1 MKKKIISVMTLIAI
15 TTALCTLPACVSEK
29 ANAETLSVIYDGEK
43 LDFDTEPEIIDGR
56 VMVPMRGIFEAF
68 GAKVKWDGDTQTVT
82 AKKKSKTVE
91 LSVGSNEMTKDGE
104 TVTADTAPIIENGRT
119 LIPVRAVSELLE
131 LDVDWNEEERTVVI
145 SESEEETDDKWKEN
159 EGSINLST
167 LKTSGEGISV
177 SGNVITITEG
187 GDFKVSGTLDDGSI
201 VIDTEDKVKL
211 RLSGMSLT
219 NTNGAAIY
227 VKNADKAYIT
237 VTDGTKNTLKS
248 ANATDEEKGVIT
260 AKDTLEIKGSGSLT
274 ITAENGQGIHAS
286 DSLDIENGDIKINSS
301 LDAINVNDTFAFTD
315 GNLDITAGGDG
326 IAADEIVDIS
336 GGKISITTTGKTD
349 SESDVSSKGIKADWL
364 LEISG
369 GEIDITSTD
378 HAIHSTSDINVKG
391 GKITVSSDKKGISVH
406 GDLIID
412 DGEISIEKST
422 EGIEAKQIMI
432 INGGDININS
442 SDDGINA
449 GGNGSG
455 FGGFGGGMM
464 NSENAEG
471 ASGNMQR
478 MTPPDMSQGENGNM
492 QRMTPPDM
500 SQGENANMQRG
511 GRMRNMQGME
521 NMTPPDMPQSENDT
535 MPEMNGNENGGMQRS
550 FGGGMNSGMSNE
562 ISSEHHIQINGGN
575 IYVNAA
581 GDGIDSNGSIVING
595 GVVTI
600 DGPTMNGNSAF
611 DHDGLFAVNG
621 GTVIAAGSAGMMEN
635 PSSSSEQ
642 NVVSAYIS
650 ADAGSKITVK
660 ESGGKEIMSY
670 TLKKTAGNITFSS
683 DKIESGKTY
692 SIYVNGELSDTFTVN
707 GALTTVGTAS
717 GGFGGMGGRG
727 NMMMR

>member
-29 ANAETLSVIYDGEK
+29 ANAKTLSVIYDGEK

-159 EGSINLST
+159 EGSINLSR
-167 LKTSGEGISV
+167 LETSGNGISV

-248 ANATDEEKGVIT
+248 ANATDDEKGVIT

-274 ITAENGQGIHAS
+274 ISAENGQGIHAS

-391 GKITVSSDKKGISVH
+391 GKITVSSDKKGISAH

-412 DGEISIEKST
+412 DGEINIEKST

-478 MTPPDMSQGENGNM
+478 MTPPDMSQGEN
-492 QRMTPPDM
+492 
-500 SQGENANMQRG
+500 ANMQRG

-521 NMTPPDMPQSENDT
+521 NMTPPDMPQSENGT

-550 FGGGMNSGMSNE
+550 FGGGMNSGMSGE

-621 GTVIAAGSAGMMEN
+621 GTVIAAGSAGMIEN

-650 ADAGSKITVK
+650 AEAGSKITVK
-660 ESGGKEIMSY
+660 DSSGKEIMSY
-670 TLKKTAGNITFSS
+670 TLKKTTGNITFSS
-683 DKIESGKTY
+683 NKIESGKTY

>member
-1 MKKKIISVMTLIAI
+1 
-15 TTALCTLPACVSEK
+15 
-29 ANAETLSVIYDGEK
+29 
-43 LDFDTEPEIIDGR
+43 
-56 VMVPMRGIFEAF
+56 
-68 GAKVKWDGDTQTVT
+68 
-82 AKKKSKTVE
+82 
-91 LSVGSNEMTKDGE
+91 
-104 TVTADTAPIIENGRT
+104 
-119 LIPVRAVSELLE
+119 
-131 LDVDWNEEERTVVI
+131 
-145 SESEEETDDKWKEN
+145 
-159 EGSINLST
+159 
-167 LKTSGEGISV
+167 
-177 SGNVITITEG
+177 
-187 GDFKVSGTLDDGSI
+187 
-201 VIDTEDKVKL
+201 
-211 RLSGMSLT
+211 
-219 NTNGAAIY
+219 
-227 VKNADKAYIT
+227 
-237 VTDGTKNTLKS
+237 
-248 ANATDEEKGVIT
+248 
-260 AKDTLEIKGSGSLT
+260 
-274 ITAENGQGIHAS
+274 
-286 DSLDIENGDIKINSS
+286 
-301 LDAINVNDTFAFTD
+301 
-315 GNLDITAGGDG
+315 
-326 IAADEIVDIS
+326 
-336 GGKISITTTGKTD
+336 
-349 SESDVSSKGIKADWL
+349 
-364 LEISG
+364 
-369 GEIDITSTD
+369 
-378 HAIHSTSDINVKG
+378 
-391 GKITVSSDKKGISVH
+391 
-406 GDLIID
+406 
-412 DGEISIEKST
+412 
-422 EGIEAKQIMI
+422 MI

-455 FGGFGGGMM
+455 FGGFGGRMM

-478 MTPPDMSQGENGNM
+478 MTPPDMSQSENGNT

-500 SQGENANMQRG
+500 PQGENANMQRG
-511 GRMRNMQGME
+511 GRMRDMQGME
-521 NMTPPDMPQSENDT
+521 NMTPPDMPQSENGT

-550 FGGGMNSGMSNE
+550 FGGGMNSGMSDE

-650 ADAGSKITVK
+650 AEAGSKITVK
-660 ESGGKEIMSY
+660 ESGGKETMSY

>member
-1 MKKKIISVMTLIAI
+1 MKKKVISVMTLIAI

-29 ANAETLSVIYDGEK
+29 ANAKTLSVIYDGEK

-159 EGSINLST
+159 EGSINLSK
-167 LKTSGEGISV
+167 LEASGNGISV

-187 GDFKVSGTLDDGSI
+187 GDFKVSGTLNDGSI

-237 VTDGTKNTLKS
+237 VTDGTTNTLKS

-274 ITAENGQGIHAS
+274 ISAENGQGIHAS

-391 GKITVSSDKKGISVH
+391 GKITVSSDKKGISAH

-412 DGEISIEKST
+412 DGEINIEKST

-455 FGGFGGGMM
+455 FGGFDRGMM

-478 MTPPDMSQGENGNM
+478 MTPPDM
-492 QRMTPPDM
+492 
-500 SQGENANMQRG
+500 
-511 GRMRNMQGME
+511 
-521 NMTPPDMPQSENDT
+521 PQSENGN

-550 FGGGMNSGMSNE
+550 FGGGMNGGMSDE

-650 ADAGSKITVK
+650 AEAGSKITVK

-670 TLKKTAGNITFSS
+670 TLKKTVGNITFSS

-727 NMMMR
+727 NMMR

>member
-29 ANAETLSVIYDGEK
+29 ANAKTLSVIYDGEK

-159 EGSINLST
+159 EGSINLSK
-167 LKTSGEGISV
+167 LEASGNGISV

-237 VTDGTKNTLKS
+237 VTDGTTNTLKS

-301 LDAINVNDTFAFTD
+301 LDAINVNDTFAFSD

-391 GKITVSSDKKGISVH
+391 GIITVSSDKKGISAH

-412 DGEISIEKST
+412 DGEINIEKST
-422 EGIEAKQIMI
+422 EGIEAKEILI

-455 FGGFGGGMM
+455 FGGFGGRMM

-478 MTPPDMSQGENGNM
+478 MTPPDMSQSENGNT

-500 SQGENANMQRG
+500 PQGENANMQRG
-511 GRMRNMQGME
+511 GRMRDMQGME
-521 NMTPPDMPQSENDT
+521 NMTPPDMPQSENGT

-550 FGGGMNSGMSNE
+550 FGGGMNSGMSDE

-650 ADAGSKITVK
+650 AEAGSKITVK
-660 ESGGKEIMSY
+660 ESGGKETMSY